1 MQEKDR
7 IILDQ
12 TGYVSKI
19 QVENMTAERLRQKT
33 EGLTNMEM
41 TTLRRYVGALNWVV
55 RATRPDL
62 SFNMVELSTKFIR
75 GKVEDLVKA
84 RKVIK
89 SLLQI
94 ENKVVFP
101 KLDEKSL
108 KLVVYTD
115 ASFGNLND
123 GVDSMGACIVF
134 LTDVSGKCIP
144 LDWSANKV
152 KRVVKSTIAAE
163 TLALAN
169 GIDTAIFTRRLI
181 SEMLGISETKIAID
195 AVIDN
200 KSCLEAVYSTSLVED
215 KRLRREI
222 ASIQESIAKHEIK
235 SVTWVP
241 GDKQLCDVLTKSG
254 VNNLKL
260 LQVIQNGKF
269 Y

>member
-1 MQEKDR
+1 
-7 IILDQ
+7 
-12 TGYVSKI
+12 
-19 QVENMTAERLRQKT
+19 MTL
-33 EGLTNMEM
+33 
-41 TTLRRYVGALNWVV
+41 LRRYVGALNWVV

-62 SFNMVELSTKFIR
+62 SFDMVQLSTKFNN
-75 GKVEDLVKA
+75 GKVEDLIKA
-84 RKVIK
+84 RKVVK
-89 SLLQI
+89 SLLQM

-101 KLDEKSL
+101 KLDVNSL

-134 LTDVSGKCIP
+134 LTDKNGKCVP

-169 GIDTAIFTRRLI
+169 GLDNAIFTRRLI
-181 SEMLGISETKIAID
+181 SEMLGVPEKKLTIE

-222 ASIQESIAKHEIK
+222 AGIQELLETHVVK
-235 SVTWVP
+235 SVHWVP
-241 GDKQLCDVLTKSG
+241 GEKQLCDVLTKSG
-254 VNNLKL
+254 VNSLKL
-260 LQVIQNGKF
+260 LQVVQNGTF
-269 Y
+269 